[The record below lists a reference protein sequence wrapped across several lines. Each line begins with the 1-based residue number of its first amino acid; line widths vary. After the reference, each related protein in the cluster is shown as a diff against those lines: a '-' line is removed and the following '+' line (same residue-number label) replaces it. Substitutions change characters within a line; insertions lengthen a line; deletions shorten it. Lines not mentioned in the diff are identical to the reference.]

1 MTRVRRRTR
10 PRAVYVV
17 LVTCPSRG
25 VARRMS
31 TTLVTRH
38 LAACVNIIPGVDSTF
53 WWKGKIDRAREVLLL
68 IKTTA
73 ARLPALKRA
82 VVALHP
88 YEIPEILAIPVASG
102 HPPYLRWIASSL
114 ASP

>member
-1 MTRVRRRTR
+1 MIVF
-10 PRAVYVV
+10 
-17 LVTCPSRG
+17 VTCPNRA

-31 TTLVTRH
+31 TALVTRH

-53 WWKGKIDRAREVLLL
+53 WWKGKVDRAREALLL

-73 ARLPALKRA
+73 GRVPALKRA
-82 VVALHP
+82 VVTLHP
-88 YEIPEILAIPVASG
+88 YELPEILAVSVASG